1 MLVSWNL
8 RAGKT
13 VGSSMRLLLAGILAL
28 MTAGSGVG
36 FAQTSGTCADP
47 FQVPLKS
54 GGSVSIAS
62 RAASIQITGGDQQ
75 FLRVTCIL
83 DKSADA
89 REVSLHVSGEE
100 HFTSLRVRG
109 GPSNHVEIKIEV
121 PRNANLK
128 IEMAA
133 GEIKIGPVTGDKIVD
148 LHAGNVQISGMNAPE
163 YRTASASVKIG
174 DLSAAAFEVRKS
186 GFFSSFSHET
196 RGGHYRL
203 RVSVGT
209 GAITLE

>member
-8 RAGKT
+8 GAGKN
-13 VGSSMRLLLAGILAL
+13 VVSWMRMLAAGVLAL
-28 MTAGSGVG
+28 TIAGAGVG

-54 GGSVSIAS
+54 GGSISIAS
-62 RAASIQITGGDQQ
+62 RPTSLQITGSDQE
-75 FLRVTCIL
+75 FLRVTCVL
-83 DKSADA
+83 DNGADA
-89 REVSLHVSGEE
+89 RSVSLHVAGDE
-100 HFTSLRVRG
+100 HFASLRVRG
-109 GPSNHVEIKIEV
+109 GPSNNVQIKIEV

-128 IEMAA
+128 IQMPA
-133 GEIKIGPVTGDKIVD
+133 GEIKIGQVTGDKIVD
-148 LHAGNVQISGMNAPE
+148 LHAGDIHISDVKASE
-163 YRTASASVKIG
+163 YRWASGSVTIG
-174 DLSAAAFEVRKS
+174 DLRAAAFEVRKR
-186 GFFSSFSHET
+186 GFFRSFSQEN